1 MNSEGK
7 ERSRFMVFNATFNNI
22 PVLSWVGGKNAR
34 DRGVQYAITIKIK
47 IKVS

>member
-7 ERSRFMVFNATFNNI
+7 ERFRFMVFNATFNNI

-34 DRGVQYAITIKIK
+34 DRRIQYAITIKK
-47 IKVS
+47 KKKVS